1 MKSEKRTLVTA
12 GIPSLFLI
20 FSVLVM
26 VILGL
31 LTYGTSRSDR
41 SLSQQ
46 QIDQTSAYYDATE
59 KATEAFVI
67 LKGLVLSADDTSEK
81 TSFKETA
88 AEFEEQ
94 ASQLSSWFGP
104 VNNIV
109 CADDGSSVAYEVPFS
124 DSQCLHV
131 EIAVDTEDE
140 TGPLRILVW
149 DTRSIGTWE
158 PDTTQHLYQGNI
170 LED

>member
-67 LKGLVLSADDTSEK
+67 LKHLILPEDGTAEPVPLE
-81 TSFKETA
+81 EA
-88 AEFEEQ
+88 AEEFAAQ
-94 ASQLSSWFGP
+94 TAGLFYTDDPADLISSE
-104 VNNIV
+104 
-109 CADDGSSVAYEVPFS
+109 DGTRTVTYEIPFS

-131 EIAVDTEDE
+131 EIAVDPDHERE
-140 TGPLRILVW
+140 PLHILVW
-149 DTRSIGTWE
+149 ETRSFGSWD